1 VQLVKIILILTIV
14 SLVAADANAGKWDLE
29 AFGGYRW
36 GGDLSDGSYADD
48 PDNPVNVSDLHFT
61 SGPSWGFSAGY
72 NINPRF
78 EIKLKFDRQHTTFQF
93 TNDRLGADET
103 LGDTKLDYL
112 MAGLAITLV
121 DEDFKLKPYFAFYL
135 GATHLTP
142 DDSSRDSSW
151 YSALGYAL
159 GVRYFFTEYFGV
171 MVENTGESTI
181 LTDGATL
188 FCTDDGQ
195 CVTIPKDTWMW
206 QIGLSAG
213 VVFTF

>member
-1 VQLVKIILILTIV
+1 MQLVKIMLVLAMV
-14 SLVAADANAGKWDLE
+14 SLVAVDANAGKWELE

-36 GGDLSDGSYADD
+36 GGDLSDGSFADD
-48 PDNPVNVSDLHFT
+48 PDNPVNVSDLQFT
-61 SGPSWGFSAGY
+61 SGPSWGLSAGY

-78 EIKLKFDRQHTTFQF
+78 EIKLKYDRQHTSLKFVNT
-93 TNDRLGADET
+93 RLGADET
-103 LGDTKLDYL
+103 LGDAKLDYL
-112 MAGLAITLV
+112 MAGVAINLV

-135 GATHLTP
+135 GATYLTP
-142 DDSSRDSSW
+142 DALERDSSW

-159 GVRYFFTEYFGV
+159 GVKYFFNEHFGV

-188 FCTDDGQ
+188 FCSDDDR
-195 CVTIPKDTWMW
+195 CVTIPRDTWMW